1 MDAIYTEYATE
12 VRAFTGGDC
21 TCLLE
26 DCFVVNRS
34 VCETCMVPRVIL
46 YMRSRLCF
54 HHVGG
59 ACPIVCVGHAS
70 GVKTVHH
77 RARATSLRGPVTIF
91 VKKKIG
97 WKFVVT
103 VVAGRLIVFGVC
115 QQSHNSTTET

>member
-77 RARATSLRGPVTIF
+77 VAHKPSWPGNDF
-91 VKKKIG
+91 CKKKNWMEVCCYCCC
-97 WKFVVT
+97 WKTDSVWCLPTVT
-103 VVAGRLIVFGVC
+103 QL
-115 QQSHNSTTET
+115 NN